1 MEVTPLSTESSRLN
15 SILRT
20 AWDEHASDVHLRQD
34 EPVVLRVNGDLIP
47 IADFITPA
55 QEIHE
60 FIDPMLSDE
69 NKQQFAH
76 ERSADFA
83 YQVPGLCRVR
93 INIFYQRQRL
103 CAALRLLPEQIPT
116 MEEIYLPK
124 ACENFITL
132 HKGLVLVTGPTGSG
146 KSTTLAAMLN
156 EINRQ
161 RACHILTIED
171 PIEFIYSNDKAMIS
185 QREVGS
191 DSPTFAAALRYSFR
205 QNPDV
210 VLLGEMRDL
219 ETMQIAITLA
229 ETGHLTFSTL
239 HTGEAAQTVSRI
251 VDSFPPH
258 QQEMVR
264 MQLANSLA
272 GTISQQLL
280 PLKDGT
286 GRVAAREV
294 LVANRG
300 VRNLIRENKLEQ
312 ITTAIQ
318 TGSADHMFTMNYSLG
333 HLFESGLVDYE
344 VAYQASFDRRDFQN
358 KFGKRR
364 PPANA

>member
-1 MEVTPLSTESSRLN
+1 MAQSPLPNKPSLET
-15 SILRT
+15 ILRT
-20 AWDEHASDVHLRQD
+20 AWEEHASDVHLRQD
-34 EPVVLRVNGDLIP
+34 GNVVVRVNGALVPLENSVTTVSEI
-47 IADFITPA
+47 
-55 QEIHE
+55 QE
-60 FIDPMLSDE
+60 FTSPMLQDKHRE
-69 NKQQFAH
+69 AFAA
-76 ERSADFA
+76 ERSVDFS
-83 YQVPGLCRVR
+83 YQVPGMCRLRVNLYHER
-93 INIFYQRQRL
+93 HHL
-103 CAALRLLPEQIPT
+103 CASIRLLPERIPT
-116 MEEIYLPK
+116 MDEVYLPK
-124 ACENFITL
+124 ACQNFISL
-132 HKGLVLVTGPTGSG
+132 NKGLVLVTGPTGCG

-156 EINRQ
+156 AINQQ

-171 PIEFIYSNDKAMIS
+171 PIEFVYTGEKAMVS
-185 QREVGS
+185 QIEAGTDTPS
-191 DSPTFAAALRYSFR
+191 FAAALRYSFR
-205 QNPDV
+205 QDPDV

-219 ETMQIAITLA
+219 ESMQIAITLS

-272 GTISQQLL
+272 GIVSQQLL

-294 LVANRG
+294 LSANRG

-318 TGSADHMFTMNYSLG
+318 TGSGDHMFTMNYSLG
-333 HLFESGLVDYE
+333 HLFESGYIDYE
-344 VAYQASFDRRDFQN
+344 TAYQASFDRRDFQN
-358 KFGKRR
+358 RYGKRR
-364 PPANA
+364 GAAAGA